1 MPPSTIKPSRKASTS
16 EVEALPGPALISFV
30 GAIAAAGLP
39 RDVVKKAQTCLLDS
53 IGCGLFGAGM
63 EWSRIVA
70 DEMAA
75 EGSRGMATVLGRQER
90 LAAPA
95 AALCNGTASHGYEL
109 DDLIAGSVVHPG
121 ATVIPAAIAA
131 AEAADAPGHK
141 LIEAIVAGYEVT
153 HRIGVALGTE
163 AAKRGF
169 HTTSLVAPVAC
180 AAAAGVA
187 MGLSGDT
194 LLSAVGL
201 ACSTSAGIKNFAT
214 GHGGGMVKRL
224 HIGRSAEAG
233 VRVAQLARAG
243 FAGPPLAIDGRFGL
257 LEIYGGAGAD
267 PSKLIADLGE
277 DWAMRRVWFKVYPV
291 CGWIQAVIEQ
301 LVNLRGPG
309 ALDPG
314 QIAAVRVGVS
324 QYAAQN
330 NGAPAPTD
338 TMGAQY
344 SIPFCAAL
352 ALIGDPADPRSYGD
366 TGVHDPR
373 IRKLAAKVELFVD
386 PEVEAVYPDKFGASV
401 SLRLVDGEQRA
412 STVLDCHGTPSDP
425 CSDEEMRRK
434 FMRLSAE
441 HLSEDRA
448 DRLTAAVSSLQSLSS
463 VRLLTDILGR

>member
-1 MPPSTIKPSRKASTS
+1 MSSSSTQPSRKAPTAGLEDRPGPSLIAFVGELSTS
-16 EVEALPGPALISFV
+16 KLPA
-30 GAIAAAGLP
+30 
-39 RDVVKKAQTCLLDS
+39 DVVKMAQTCLLDS

-70 DEMAA
+70 DEMTA
-75 EGSRGMATVLGRQER
+75 EGARGQATVFGRKER

-121 ATVIPAAIAA
+121 ATVIPAALAA
-131 AEAADAPGHK
+131 AEAADAPGSR

-153 HRIGVALGTE
+153 HRVGMALGTE

-187 MGLSGDT
+187 MGLPPDK

-201 ACSTSAGIKNFAT
+201 ACSTAAGIKNFAT

-267 PSKLIADLGE
+267 AGQLTVDLGE

-291 CGWIQAVIEQ
+291 CGWIQTVIQQ
-301 LVNLRGPG
+301 LVTLRGAN
-309 ALDPG
+309 ALELD
-314 QIAAVRVGVS
+314 QVAAVRVGVS
-324 QYAAQN
+324 RYAVQN
-330 NGAPAPTD
+330 NGEPAPID

-344 SIPFCAAL
+344 SIPYCAAL
-352 ALIGDPADPRSYGD
+352 SLLGDPSDPQSYQQK
-366 TGVHDPR
+366 TVHDPR
-373 IRKLAAKVELFVD
+373 IRALAAKVEVFVD
-386 PEVEAVYPDKFGASV
+386 PEVEAVYPAKFGASV
-401 SLRLVDGEQRA
+401 SLRLADGEPRT

-425 CSDEEMRRK
+425 CSDAEMRDK
-434 FMRLSAE
+434 FKRLSAGR
-441 HLSEDRA
+441 LSEDRA
-448 DRLTAAVSSLQSLSS
+448 DRLAAGVASLANLRS
-463 VRLLTDILGR
+463 VRLLTDILAA